1 MDNQRLPSWMTIK
14 PSSSSKYSEIKS
26 EILSRGL
33 HTVCAEAHCPNIT
46 ECWSGGTAT
55 FMVLGDLCTRGC
67 RFCSVQKSA
76 KGRIPNPK
84 EPENLSEVVRKWGLK
99 YVVITSVCRD
109 DLEDQGSEHFA
120 RCVEEIRKRSPDTT
134 IELLIPD
141 FRNEDSCIERIIKS
155 EPDVIG
161 HNLETVESITP
172 KIRDKRAT
180 YYQSL
185 EILSKIKKAEKGIY
199 TKSAIMLGLGE
210 REAEIE
216 RAMDDLRH
224 AGVDFLAMGQYLR
237 PSNLHAEVKE
247 FIAPEKFS
255 DLKER
260 AIRKGFMY
268 VASGPFVRSSYRA
281 DEVNNLIKRTA
292 IC

>member
-1 MDNQRLPSWMTIK
+1 MTIK
-14 PSSSSKYSEIKS
+14 PFSSSKYSEIKS

-33 HTVCAEAHCPNIT
+33 HTICAEAHCPNIT
-46 ECWSGGTAT
+46 ECWSSGTAT

-76 KGRIPNPK
+76 KGRMPDPN
-84 EPENLSEVVRKWGLK
+84 EPENLSEVVKKWGLK

-109 DLEDQGSEHFA
+109 DLEDQGSAHFA
-120 RCVEEIRKRSPDTT
+120 RCVEEIRKKSPDTT

-141 FRNEDSCIERIIKS
+141 FRNNDSCIERIIKS
-155 EPDVIG
+155 KPDVIG
-161 HNLETVESITP
+161 HNLETVESISP

-180 YYQSL
+180 YSQSL
-185 EILSKIKKAEKGIY
+185 EILSKIKKMDKGIY

-210 REAEIE
+210 SDPEIE
-216 RAMDDLRH
+216 KTMDDLRNT
-224 AGVDFLAMGQYLR
+224 GVDFLAMGQYLR
-237 PSNLHAEVKE
+237 PSSLHAEVKE
-247 FIAPEKFS
+247 FISPKKFA

-260 AIRKGFMY
+260 AMKKGFLY

-292 IC
+292 TC

>member
-1 MDNQRLPSWMTIK
+1 MTIK
-14 PSSSSKYSEIKS
+14 PFSSSKYSEIKS
-26 EILSRGL
+26 EILLRGL
-33 HTVCAEAHCPNIT
+33 HTICAEAHCPNIT
-46 ECWSGGTAT
+46 ECWSSGTAT

-76 KGRIPNPK
+76 KGRMPDPN
-84 EPENLSEVVRKWGLK
+84 EPENLSEVVKKWGLK

-109 DLEDQGSEHFA
+109 DLEDQGSAHFA
-120 RCVEEIRKRSPDTT
+120 RCVEEIRKKSPDTT

-141 FRNEDSCIERIIKS
+141 FRNNDSCIERIIKS
-155 EPDVIG
+155 KPDVIG
-161 HNLETVESITP
+161 HNLETVESISP

-180 YYQSL
+180 YSQSL
-185 EILSKIKKAEKGIY
+185 EILSKIKKMDKGIY

-210 REAEIE
+210 SDPEIE
-216 RAMDDLRH
+216 KTMDDLRNT
-224 AGVDFLAMGQYLR
+224 GVDFLAMGQYLR
-237 PSNLHAEVKE
+237 PSSLHAEVKE
-247 FIAPEKFS
+247 FISPKKFA

-260 AIRKGFMY
+260 AMKKGFLY

-292 IC
+292 TC

>member
-1 MDNQRLPSWMTIK
+1 MTIK
-14 PSSSSKYSEIKS
+14 PFSSSKYSEIKS
-26 EILSRGL
+26 EILSRVL
-33 HTVCAEAHCPNIT
+33 HTICAEAHCPNIT
-46 ECWSGGTAT
+46 ECWSSGTAT

-76 KGRIPNPK
+76 KGRMPDPN
-84 EPENLSEVVRKWGLK
+84 EPENLSEVVKKWGLK

-109 DLEDQGSEHFA
+109 DLEDQGSAHFA
-120 RCVEEIRKRSPDTT
+120 RCVEEIRKKSPDTT

-141 FRNEDSCIERIIKS
+141 FRNNDSCIERIIKS
-155 EPDVIG
+155 KPDVIG
-161 HNLETVESITP
+161 HNLETVESISP

-180 YYQSL
+180 YSQSL
-185 EILSKIKKAEKGIY
+185 EILSKIKKMDKGIY

-210 REAEIE
+210 SDPEIE
-216 RAMDDLRH
+216 KTMDDLRNT
-224 AGVDFLAMGQYLR
+224 GVDFLAMGQYLR
-237 PSNLHAEVKE
+237 PSSLHAEVKE
-247 FIAPEKFS
+247 FISPKKFA

-260 AIRKGFMY
+260 AMKKGFLY

-292 IC
+292 TC

>member
-1 MDNQRLPSWMTIK
+1 MTIK
-14 PSSSSKYSEIKS
+14 PFSSSKYSEIKS

-33 HTVCAEAHCPNIT
+33 HTICAEAHCPNIT
-46 ECWSGGTAT
+46 ECWSSGTAT

-76 KGRIPNPK
+76 KGRMPDPDEPK
-84 EPENLSEVVRKWGLK
+84 NLSEVIKKWGLK

-120 RCVEEIRKRSPDTT
+120 RCVEEIRKKSPDTT

-141 FRNEDSCIERIIKS
+141 FRNNDSCIERIIKS
-155 EPDVIG
+155 KPDVIG
-161 HNLETVESITP
+161 HNLETVESISP

-180 YYQSL
+180 YSQSL
-185 EILSKIKKAEKGIY
+185 EILSKIKKMDKGIY

-210 REAEIE
+210 SDPEIE
-216 RAMDDLRH
+216 KTMDDLRNT
-224 AGVDFLAMGQYLR
+224 GVDFLAMGQYLR
-237 PSNLHAEVKE
+237 PSSLHAEVKE
-247 FIAPEKFS
+247 FISPKKFA

-260 AIRKGFMY
+260 AMKKGFLY

-292 IC
+292 TC